1 MMEEI
6 GPIQRRVKETQRKP
20 RTIIEVLKSGAAKCK
35 SIAEEVM
42 DEVRTKMG
50 TKSEWMKS

>member
-1 MMEEI
+1 MKNPNTIMEA
-6 GPIQRRVKETQRKP
+6 
-20 RTIIEVLKSGAAKCK
+20 LKSGAAQCK

-50 TKSEWMKS
+50 TKPVWMKSEAKSNCKVSDRLF